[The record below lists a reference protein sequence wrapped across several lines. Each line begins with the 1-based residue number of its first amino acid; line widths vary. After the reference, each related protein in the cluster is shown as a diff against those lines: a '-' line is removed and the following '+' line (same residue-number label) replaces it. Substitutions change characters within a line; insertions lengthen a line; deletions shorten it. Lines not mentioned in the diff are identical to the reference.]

1 MAHLAGLHQRGQR
14 VQLLGDAAVRA
25 VLRRVQV
32 QRAEERHVA
41 VRPVDLVEVDDIGL
55 QPLQAGVAGLRDL
68 GRREVG
74 AAVAHP
80 VHVARGSGHL
90 GRQHDA
96 LAHSGAAREPVA
108 DDGLGGAVGLAPRRH
123 RVHLGRVDEVDAAG
137 HGVVQQGM
145 GFGLGHLFAK
155 GHGAQ
160 ANFRD
165 FQAAAAHAGTGPQ
178 QVGED
183 FGDVVNFPLPDDML
197 DLIDMGI
204 EVIDEINDLLA
215 DTLQEYIAKI
225 GVPLSE
231 VTLLAPIQKPRKNII
246 GIGLNYTEHVAES
259 ARTLDT
265 TGKLPQKPII
275 FSKPPTTVTAT
286 NTQIIKNTKLTTQ
299 LDWEVELAVVIGKT
313 GKYVP
318 KTEAMDYVFGYTVI
332 NDISARDCRRE
343 GQWIVSKGQD
353 TFAPMGPYLVTK
365 DEIENP
371 HNLNLSLKVN
381 GVEKQNANTK
391 FMLFNIND
399 LIEDLSTVFTIEPG
413 DIIATGTPSGVGA
426 GRDPQEWL
434 YEGDV
439 IEATVEKIGTLVNK
453 VKEI

>member
-1 MAHLAGLHQRGQR
+1 MKLVTYKHQNEESR
-14 VQLLGDAAVRA
+14 LGF
-25 VLRRVQV
+25 LFN
-32 QRAEERHVA
+32 
-41 VRPVDLVEVDDIGL
+41 DLVID
-55 QPLQAGVAGLRDL
+55 
-68 GRREVG
+68 
-74 AAVAHP
+74 
-80 VHVARGSGHL
+80 
-90 GRQHDA
+90 
-96 LAHSGAAREPVA
+96 
-108 DDGLGGAVGLAPRRH
+108 
-123 RVHLGRVDEVDAAG
+123 
-137 HGVVQQGM
+137 M
-145 GFGLGHLFAK
+145 
-155 GHGAQ
+155 
-160 ANFRD
+160 
-165 FQAAAAHAGTGPQ
+165 
-178 QVGED
+178 ED
-183 FGDVVNFPLPDDML
+183 FGEVANFPLPDDML
-197 DLIDMGI
+197 DLIDMGV
-204 EVIDEINDLLA
+204 EVIDEINDLIA
-215 DTLQEYIAKI
+215 DTPEEFITKI
-225 GVPLSE
+225 GVPFEE
-231 VTLLAPIQKPRKNII
+231 VTLLAPIPRPRKNII

-286 NTQIIKNTKLTTQ
+286 NTEVIKNTKLTSQ

-318 KTEAMDYVFGYTVI
+318 KAEAMDYVFGYTVI

-353 TFAPMGPYLVTK
+353 TFAPMGPILVTK

-381 GVEKQNANTK
+381 GIEKQHSNTK

-413 DIIATGTPSGVGA
+413 DIIATGTPAGVGA

-434 YEGDV
+434 YDGDV
-439 IEATVEKIGTLVNK
+439 MEATVEGIGTIINT